1 MTGGLSWG
9 FINGQFSQIPVIT
22 ISGMTRISRRTALIT
37 ENWFIPNNGLF
48 GIYSYGIRFFGE
60 KLSVDLAF
68 LNNKDIARSL
78 FIGIPIVN
86 FVVKF

>member
-1 MTGGLSWG
+1 
-9 FINGQFSQIPVIT
+9 VT

-37 ENWFIPNNGLF
+37 ENWLIPDNGFYGL
-48 GIYSYGIRFFGE
+48 YSYGIRFFSE

-68 LNNKDIARSL
+68 INNQDIAKGL